1 MAVRVRTSPQMPAF
15 TTVTW
20 DCGSCGWSSEPDG
33 FVGAAESHELE
44 STRPPAPDPIEPEE
58 PPDDAVA
65 ALTEHE
71 VEVVTLLGS
80 GLSNQEIADRLSVS
94 INTVKATLGKA
105 YRKMHVS
112 SRTQAQLWAIRHRLF
127 DPMD

>member
-1 MAVRVRTSPQMPAF
+1 MPEFTS
-15 TTVTW
+15 VTW
-20 DCGSCGWSSEPDG
+20 DCDSCGWSSEPDG
-33 FVGAAESHELE
+33 FVGVVDTGELA
-44 STRPPAPDPIEPEE
+44 TPGPARDPIEPEA